1 MSVPTMYDP
10 DVREPLRIPMS
21 REEYYALPESEP
33 VYEWV
38 DGEAIEVII
47 AIPSHADAVSELLV
61 AIKSVFPD
69 LKVIASAGLEMPSS
83 VRIPD
88 LMVVNDWP
96 SDAKLITK
104 PALVAVEVLSPSNWR
119 NDLYRKADEY
129 GEFGVRQYWTV
140 DLVQRQITIRENV
153 DGKWLVVQE
162 LTDDNPIAE
171 VEIPDHGKVR
181 LDLNRIIRG

>member
-1 MSVPTMYDP
+1 MSVAALYDP

-21 REEYYALPESEP
+21 REEYYALPESKP

-47 AIPSHADAVSELLV
+47 AIPSHADAVSEILV
-61 AIKSVFPD
+61 AIKTVFPD
-69 LKVIASAGLEMPSS
+69 LKVIASAGLEMPNS

-88 LMVVNDWP
+88 LMVVNNWP
-96 SDAKLITK
+96 REAKLITE

-129 GEFGVRQYWTV
+129 GKFGVHQYWTV
-140 DLVQRQITIRENV
+140 DLVQRVIVIRENV
-153 DGKWLVVQE
+153 NGNWLVTWE
-162 LTDDNPIAE
+162 LNDDNPIAE

-181 LDLNRIIRG
+181 LDLNRIIRA